1 MWKDCI
7 KANPL
12 NHHIYIKS
20 NPHMSGIADGKG
32 LTSLARPAAAEEDGG
47 GSSRCNG
54 ISIRALI

>member
-1 MWKDCI
+1 
-7 KANPL
+7 
-12 NHHIYIKS
+12 
-20 NPHMSGIADGKG
+20 MSGIADGKG